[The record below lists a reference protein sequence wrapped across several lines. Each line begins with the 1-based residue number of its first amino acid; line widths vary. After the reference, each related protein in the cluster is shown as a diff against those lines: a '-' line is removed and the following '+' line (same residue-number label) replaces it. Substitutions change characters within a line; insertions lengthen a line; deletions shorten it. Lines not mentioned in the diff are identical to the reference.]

1 MRLNREAVNFVG
13 LRRFCAAVCLGGVLA
28 LTGCGQDNPGDA
40 SPEPTDTPTT
50 DDGSALQSPATST
63 KGTVSPVSG
72 DPNLAGRLLYSR
84 FDESTHTFL
93 SSHTSRADGRGETE
107 VALPGPEGGGRWSR
121 AGGDIAVMTVLADDR
136 IGTAIIKPD
145 GTVER
150 VLEIPDTSLNLVCTV
165 WSPDDRR
172 LACEGWDE
180 AHPSRNGI
188 YSVRSSDGGGLVR
201 LTNTP
206 TNMVDFPGDYS
217 PDGTQFLFK
226 RTTEEFPGPLMVV
239 PTSGGQPKPLSDLL
253 VEDPGRYSRDG
264 TTILTSSDGHIVL
277 LSAAG
282 REIGQFAH
290 DATYLFGAVWS
301 PDGSHI
307 AYSGD
312 TGSSADIYTS
322 LPDGTDQHQVTST
335 TDNEIRVEW
344 GKS

>member
-1 MRLNREAVNFVG
+1 MG
-13 LRRFCAAVCLGGVLA
+13 LRRVCAAVCLGGFLA
-28 LTGCGQDNPGDA
+28 LAGCGQDSSGDA
-40 SPEPTDTPTT
+40 SPEPTDTATSE
-50 DDGSALQSPATST
+50 DGSQPRAPLLSPARPAPPRA
-63 KGTVSPVSG
+63 GTPTW
-72 DPNLAGRLLYSR
+72 LATFFSR

-93 SSHTSRADGRGETE
+93 STHISGADGSGENE
-107 VALPGPEGGGRWSR
+107 VAMPGPEGGGRWSWS
-121 AGGDIAVMTVLADDR
+121 GDDIAVMTVLPDDR

-290 DATYLFGAVWS
+290 DGTYLFGAVWS

-322 LPDGTDQHQVTST
+322 LPDGTDQYQVTST